1 MRKKL
6 LEHISSIILVSAIF
20 LVLIYHFH
28 SGYRQVQTRQ
38 DARIA
43 PYLALDF
50 IDYDDPLHK
59 ALLKE
64 SLNIFQ
70 PGQEPEHE
78 ALIRAIEQYRAAQI
92 AALTRQQRNLQGLSF
107 SKLGQLSG
115 MYVNFILVYLIVMLL
130 TYYGVQTLAVLRFI
144 RLQQNRESYLAE
156 LASFLQRRFRDQPKT
171 LHLRDQR
178 RAAAPLGKALFKG
191 LLYLMLFSPA
201 YVIAYSFKTRF
212 DTDSIFFMVLLGVI
226 SNGLLITYAQKF
238 FTFLVAE
245 SRKGYVQTAIVKNLE
260 NRYNLNAAG
269 GVSLGRV
276 LNFRKRFPGHVFQHI
291 FINARYQYLATIKE
305 QASFLITGLVIIEM
319 ALNIQGHLCYE
330 LMQNIL
336 YRQYDIV
343 LTIILGIFLVVKGTE
358 LASDYWQYL
367 EARRYDNEG
376 MG

>member
-1 MRKKL
+1 MKQKL
-6 LEHISSIILVSAIF
+6 IEHISSIVLVSGIF
-20 LVLIYHFH
+20 LVLIVHFH

-38 DARIA
+38 DARLA

-50 IDYDDPLHK
+50 LDYDDPLHK

-64 SLNIFQ
+64 TLNILE
-70 PGQEPEHE
+70 PGREAAHE
-78 ALIRAIEQYRAAQI
+78 ALIREIEQFRAAQL
-92 AALTRQQRNLQGLSF
+92 AALSRQQRNLQGLSF
-107 SKLGQLSG
+107 GKFEQLSG
-115 MYVNFILVYLIVMLL
+115 MYAGFILVYLVVMLL

-156 LASFLQRRFRDQPKT
+156 LAAFLQRRFRQNPGKPQLSD
-171 LHLRDQR
+171 LR
-178 RAAAPLGKALFKG
+178 RAAALLGKALLKG
-191 LLYLMLFSPA
+191 LLYLVLFSPA

-212 DTDSIFFMVLLGVI
+212 DTDSTFFMVLLGVV

-238 FTFLVAE
+238 YTFLVSE
-245 SRKGYVQTAIVKNLE
+245 SRKGYVQTAIVKNLDR
-260 NRYNLNAAG
+260 RYNLNASG

-291 FINARYQYLATIKE
+291 FINARYQYLGTIKE

-358 LASDYWQYL
+358 IASDYWQFL
-367 EARRYDNEG
+367 EARRYDNEL

>member
-1 MRKKL
+1 MKKKL
-6 LEHISSIILVSAIF
+6 IEHISSIILVSGIF
-20 LVLIYHFH
+20 LALIAHFH

-38 DARIA
+38 DARLA

-50 IDYDDPLHK
+50 LDYDDPLHK
-59 ALLKE
+59 ALLE
-64 SLNIFQ
+64 ETLNIIQ
-70 PGQEPEHE
+70 PGQEKEHE
-78 ALIRAIEQYRAAQI
+78 ALLRMIEQYRAAQI
-92 AALTRQQRNLQGLSF
+92 AALTRQQRDLQGLSF
-107 SKLGQLSG
+107 RKLGQLGG
-115 MYVNFILVYLIVMLL
+115 MYANFILVYLIVMLL

-144 RLQQNRESYLAE
+144 RRQQNRESYLAE
-156 LASFLQRRFRDQPKT
+156 LAAFLQRRFRDHTEKLQA
-171 LHLRDQR
+171 RDLR
-178 RAAAPLGKALFKG
+178 RAAAVLGKALLKG
-191 LLYLMLFSPA
+191 LLYLVLFSPA

-238 FTFLVAE
+238 YTFLITE
-245 SRKGYVQTAIVKNLE
+245 SRKGYVQTAIVKNLDR
-260 NRYNLNAAG
+260 RYNLNAAG

-291 FINARYQYLATIKE
+291 FINARYQYLSTIKE

-336 YRQYDIV
+336 YQQYDIV
-343 LTIILGIFLVVKGTE
+343 LAIILGIFLVVKGTE
-358 LASDYWQYL
+358 IASDYWQFL
-367 EARRYDNEG
+367 EARRYDNEL